1 MTPVPES
8 ARFEPG
14 EEQDGAGREA
24 GGGPGRELDLQVA
37 GRDDD
42 QRVPP
47 LGGIERAGLVDR
59 EEPHLQ
65 PGRQALPEQREV
77 AATHR
82 RHS

>member
-24 GGGPGRELDLQVA
+24 DCCPSGELDLEVA
-37 GRDDD
+37 GLDDD

-59 EEPHLQ
+59 EEPHLK
-65 PGRQALPEQREV
+65 PRRQALPE
-77 AATHR
+77 
-82 RHS
+82 